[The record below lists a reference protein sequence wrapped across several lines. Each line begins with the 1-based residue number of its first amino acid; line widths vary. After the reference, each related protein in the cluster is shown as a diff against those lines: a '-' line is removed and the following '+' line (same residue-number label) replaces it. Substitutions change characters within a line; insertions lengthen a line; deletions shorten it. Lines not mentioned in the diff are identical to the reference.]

1 MLSSITPLGERT
13 KGNRWATTV
22 AAHMVGS
29 TMGGVAVGT
38 AAWAVGTPVR
48 ALVSPA
54 VLLAAVIVATVAAAV
69 LEARPGLVPRLP
81 GWRRQV
87 DERWLTMYRGVV
99 YGAGY
104 GVQLGAAV
112 ATIVTTA
119 AIPLVL
125 IAAAATPPFAGGAA
139 LGALFGLA
147 RGAALLAARRIE
159 DPVALRRFHE
169 RFEARAPG
177 ARRASAGILAAG
189 AVIVAMTSVAV

>member
-22 AAHMVGS
+22 AAHVVGS
-29 TMGGVAVGT
+29 TLGGALVGT
-38 AAWAVGTPVR
+38 AAWTAGIPVR
-48 ALVSPA
+48 AVASPGA
-54 VLLAAVIVATVAAAV
+54 LLAAVIVATALAAV
-69 LEARPGLVPRLP
+69 LEARPSLVPRLP

-104 GVQLGAAV
+104 GVQLGAAI

-125 IAAAATPPFAGGAA
+125 IAAAATPPLAGGAA

-147 RGAALLAARRIE
+147 RGVTLLAARRIE
-159 DPVALRRFHE
+159 DPLALRRFHE
-169 RFEARAPG
+169 RFEARAPD

-189 AVIVAMTSVAV
+189 AVIVTIAGVAV